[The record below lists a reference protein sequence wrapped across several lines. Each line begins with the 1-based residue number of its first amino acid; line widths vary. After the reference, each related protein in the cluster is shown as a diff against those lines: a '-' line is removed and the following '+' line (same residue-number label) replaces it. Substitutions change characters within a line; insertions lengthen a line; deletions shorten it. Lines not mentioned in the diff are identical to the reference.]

1 MNKIYKVIWSRAKNC
16 YVVVSELAKN
26 HRGGKKSRA
35 CVAAGILGASLLVPM
50 GTNWA
55 APAVNPAG
63 EGPGIAIGTG
73 SSASKTTAVAIG
85 SNGKAEGDN
94 ALALGT
100 NNTAKTNNTMAIGIG
115 KLFAWEHAGVQPE
128 IGRASCRERV

>member
-1 MNKIYKVIWSRAKNC
+1 MEKGACCEQDLQGDLEPRKELLC
-16 YVVVSELAKN
+16 VVSELAKN

-35 CVAAGILGASLLVPM
+35 CVATGILGASLLVPM

-73 SSASKTTAVAIG
+73 LQPVKRLQWPLGAMEKRKEIMPWPWVRTT
-85 SNGKAEGDN
+85 
-94 ALALGT
+94 
-100 NNTAKTNNTMAIGIG
+100 
-115 KLFAWEHAGVQPE
+115 QPKP
-128 IGRASCRERV
+128 IILWL